1 MSEKHEI
8 LKKYFGYDSFREGQ
22 ELLIDGILTE
32 HDALGIMPTGA
43 GKSVCYQVPAV
54 IFKGMTIVVSPL
66 ISLMKDQVTALNQ
79 TGIRAA
85 YINSSLTYRQYR
97 CALRNAEKG
106 EYKIIYAAPER
117 LLTDDFLSFAC
128 KADISF
134 VSVDEAHCISHWGQD
149 FRPSYLKIPE
159 FIKKLPKRPMVG
171 AFTATATREVR
182 EDIVKYLELKD
193 PVEIITGFDR
203 KNLFFEVQRPQNK
216 TLAMQKII
224 SECEGQSGIVYCST
238 RKNTDLVCE
247 TLNESGIK
255 TAKYHAGMDAEERKN
270 SQEAFIYDK
279 VRVIAATNAFGM
291 GIDKSNVSFVIH
303 YNMPKNMESY
313 YQEAGRAGRDGA
325 PARCVLLFSESDINT
340 ARFFIENGGNGELDD
355 DTAEA
360 VRKNEYKRL
369 DAMVKYCKTSE
380 CLRKYILN
388 YFGERSV
395 GSCKNCS
402 NCSTEYEQIDI
413 TADAQKILSCIVR
426 MGENYGRKKIISVL
440 RGKSDI
446 YKDISTYGIMS
457 ETNQAKSEQ
466 IFDYLLENDYIY
478 QTEEMRPIV
487 RLAPASKKVLFK
499 GERLQ
504 MKIKK
509 SVLNGIPEKGGN
521 NKELFQRLREV
532 RSKIAHAQSVPA
544 YIVFTDSALE
554 QMCSILP
561 STKEEFMRI
570 NGVGYAKCD
579 KYGDKFME
587 EIRQY
592 LMRKTNDINE
602 D

>member
-22 ELLIDGILTE
+22 ELLIDGILSG

-128 KADISF
+128 KSDISF

-340 ARFFIENGGNGELDD
+340 SRFFIENGGNGELDD
-355 DTAEA
+355 ETAEA

-388 YFGERSV
+388 YFGERSD

-440 RGKSDI
+440 RGKADI

-592 LMRKTNDINE
+592 LMKKTDDINE